1 MIDKNFPPY
10 VKDIG
15 NGVLYILV
23 NTEERWVDYQLNKM
37 VPDEG
42 KFQIVF
48 FGDDDDKWDIEE
60 FEVFQGFK
68 IFDYI
73 ITSSQEKDQI
83 TIICVPR
90 DLILDKN

>member
-1 MIDKNFPPY
+1 
-10 VKDIG
+10 
-15 NGVLYILV
+15 
-23 NTEERWVDYQLNKM
+23 M
-37 VPDEG
+37 VPDKG

-48 FGDDDDKWDIEE
+48 FDDTEDYKTEE
-60 FEVFQGFK
+60 FEVFPGFD

-90 DLILDKN
+90 KLILGRK

>member
-1 MIDKNFPPY
+1 MIDKNFPPFI
-10 VKDIG
+10 KNIG

-48 FGDDDDKWDIEE
+48 FGDDDDNWDIEE
-60 FEVFQGFK
+60 FEVFPGFK

>member
-1 MIDKNFPPY
+1 MIDKNFPPGI
-10 VKDIG
+10 KDIG
-15 NGVLYILV
+15 NGILYILV

-48 FGDDDDKWDIEE
+48 YKDDEDWEIEE
-60 FEVFQGFK
+60 FEVFPGFK
-68 IFDYI
+68 IHDYI

-83 TIICVPR
+83 TIICVPIS
-90 DLILDKN
+90 LILERN

>member
-10 VKDIG
+10 IKDIG
-15 NGVLYILV
+15 NGVLYILI
-23 NTEERWVDYQLNKM
+23 NTEERWVDYQLNKI
-37 VPDEG
+37 VPDKG

-48 FGDDDDKWDIEE
+48 FDDTEDYKIEE
-60 FEVFQGFK
+60 FEVFPGFD

-90 DLILDKN
+90 NLLLDKN